1 MQFQAELHLYDS
13 YNESLRQV
21 MDVEKCLY
29 NTKCEMQEQKSSQKA
44 DEKDEEKIVQIVEDC
59 TAAATDNNAVE
70 KSKKLIING
79 IMYKYIVLII
89 RNIFL
94 TATWNLAD
102 YIKKD
107 IAEPRKSNDEAHF
120 SREHYISNQGNE
132 SNESDYG
139 FNYGKFN
146 KAMVKKTKVAEVQ
159 TQTVN
164 DIATQ
169 TDISADERN
178 AQNRLSEIRETAY
191 ESFLKENEVP
201 QLSLDSAEQ
210 FEKDLDQIEEISLPS
225 RIRTMSEI
233 SLHETTSSI
242 KTETGTEISISTRG
256 VTCSF
261 NQYIGSEVI
270 SLYACM
276 RACICNCVH

>member
-1 MQFQAELHLYDS
+1 MEY
-13 YNESLRQV
+13 
-21 MDVEKCLY
+21 
-29 NTKCEMQEQKSSQKA
+29 
-44 DEKDEEKIVQIVEDC
+44 
-59 TAAATDNNAVE
+59 
-70 KSKKLIING
+70 
-79 IMYKYIVLII
+79 
-89 RNIFL
+89 FL
-94 TATWNLAD
+94 TATWNPAD

-107 IAEPRKSNDEAHF
+107 IAEPRKSSDEAHF
-120 SREHYISNQGNE
+120 SREHYIPNQGNVDE
-132 SNESDYG
+132 ASYG

-146 KAMVKKTKVAEVQ
+146 KAMVKMAEVQ

-178 AQNRLSEIRETAY
+178 AQNRLSEIRENAY
-191 ESFLKENEVP
+191 EPFLRENEIP

-210 FEKDLDQIEEISLPS
+210 FEDLDQIEEISLPS

-261 NQYIGSEVI
+261 NQYIGSEVSI
-270 SLYACM
+270 F
-276 RACICNCVH
+276 RCICALV

>member
-1 MQFQAELHLYDS
+1 MY
-13 YNESLRQV
+13 Y
-21 MDVEKCLY
+21 
-29 NTKCEMQEQKSSQKA
+29 TKC
-44 DEKDEEKIVQIVEDC
+44 
-59 TAAATDNNAVE
+59 
-70 KSKKLIING
+70 SK
-79 IMYKYIVLII
+79 Y
-89 RNIFL
+89 FL
-94 TATWNLAD
+94 TATWNPAD

-107 IAEPRKSNDEAHF
+107 IAEPRKSSDEAHF
-120 SREHYISNQGNE
+120 NREHYIPNQGNVDE
-132 SNESDYG
+132 AGYG

-146 KAMVKKTKVAEVQ
+146 KAVVKVAEVQ

-178 AQNRLSEIRETAY
+178 AQNRLSEIRENAY
-191 ESFLKENEVP
+191 EPFLRENEIP

-210 FEKDLDQIEEISLPS
+210 FEDLDQIEEISLPS

-261 NQYIGSEVI
+261 NQYIGSEVSI
-270 SLYACM
+270 F
-276 RACICNCVH
+276 RCICMYIYICN